1 MFERFTNEARQV
13 VTGAVREAES
23 RDDSRVGTEHLL
35 LGIFDSG
42 WAHLS
47 VLETLGLT
55 RRLLVEALDEFDG
68 AALAAVGI
76 DPGSI
81 DPEVLASPLPNLRR
95 RRHIPFTGAAKNVL
109 KGALEEAIEL
119 GHKHIGVEH
128 IVLAL
133 TALPSHDRTTRVL
146 KAANV
151 EPTQIRSTLL
161 TSLRQAS

>member
-1 MFERFTNEARQV
+1 MFERFTDEARQV
-13 VTGAVREAES
+13 VIGAVREAES
-23 RDDSRVGTEHLL
+23 RDDSRVGTVHLL

-42 WAHLS
+42 WAQLS

-55 RRLLVEALDEFDG
+55 SRLLVEALDEFDG

-76 DPGSI
+76 DPASI
-81 DPEVLASPLPNLRR
+81 EPEILASPLPNWRR

-109 KGALEEAIEL
+109 KGALVEAIDL
-119 GHKHIGVEH
+119 GHRHIGVEH

-146 KAANV
+146 KGANF
-151 EPTQIRSTLL
+151 EPTQIRATLL